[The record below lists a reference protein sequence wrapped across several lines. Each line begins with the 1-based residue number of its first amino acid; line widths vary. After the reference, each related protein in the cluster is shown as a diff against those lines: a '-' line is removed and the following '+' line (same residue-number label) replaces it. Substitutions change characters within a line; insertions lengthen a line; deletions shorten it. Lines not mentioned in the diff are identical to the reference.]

1 MRTHRREVTPAA
13 LAELLERYPDTF
25 MVERMDVADHAMIDA
40 VAARYRDEPID
51 VLINN
56 AGIVGALD
64 YVDEQQFGQLDFD
77 LLALFFRINV
87 AGRSRSARRSCR
99 AWVAGRG
106 KRRIAISSSAGSFE
120 AAAVNRPGRIHYKTS
135 KAALNMAVTGIAAA
149 TRERGIIAVSLHPG
163 GVKVEKLAGLDLPGF
178 IEPKVSIAGM
188 IAVIDALGTGG
199 FGLVP
204 RLPGQADALVAG
216 QQLVLFLFFFSF
228 LFFTTTITGSV
239 TYCYSNPEITGKKT
253 RDTYCRPEL
262 VLYVEDPL
270 LGAQFNGTVSTE
282 QEFSSSEI
290 T

>member
-1 MRTHRREVTPAA
+1 MRVNSGRWLCWLILLLPAMGLQAETVLITGANRGIGLEFARQYAERGARVIATHRREVTPAA

-87 AGRSRSARRSCR
+87 AGPLKVSEAFLPS
-99 AWVAGRG
+99 VGLGQG
-106 KRRIAISSSAGSFE
+106 KRIIAISSLAGSFE

-188 IAVIDALGTGG
+188 IAVIDALGPEDSG
-199 FGLVP
+199 
-204 RLPGQADALVAG
+204 
-216 QQLVLFLFFFSF
+216 SF
-228 LFFTTTITGSV
+228 LD
-239 TYCYSNPEITGKKT
+239 YQGK
-253 RDTYCRPEL
+253 RMPW
-262 VLYVEDPL
+262 
-270 LGAQFNGTVSTE
+270 
-282 QEFSSSEI
+282 
-290 T
+290 